1 MRATGAVLALL
12 LATGTAP
19 SAAEASSTTLVVRLY
34 NTAAVSAENMHAA
47 REAARSILDDTGLR
61 VDFRSCGLT
70 SSPSVAADACDEPL
84 RASEVVVRIIAA
96 PAFNTA
102 LHPEAYGVTYVVR
115 ETNRGWLA
123 TVFSNRIGTA
133 AARTGV
139 DPGVLLGRVIAHE
152 VGHLLLGCGY
162 HGGTGV
168 MRAEWTDAE
177 LMRANPEWRFS
188 RGEAARMNLV
198 IDTRPF

>member
-1 MRATGAVLALL
+1 MRATCAVLALL
-12 LATGTAP
+12 LAVCSAP
-19 SAAEASSTTLVVRLY
+19 STTEASSATLVVRLY
-34 NTAAVSAENMHAA
+34 NTAAVPVENMQAA
-47 REAARSILDDTGLR
+47 REAARSILNDTGLS
-61 VDFRSCGLT
+61 VDFRNCGSCDG
-70 SSPSVAADACDEPL
+70 PL
-84 RASEVVVRIIAA
+84 RPSEVVVRVIAA
-96 PAFNTA
+96 PAFNLA

-123 TVFSNRIGTA
+123 TVFSDRIA
-133 AARTGV
+133 AAAVRAGV

-177 LMRANPEWRFS
+177 LMRADRDWRFS
-188 RGEAARMNLV
+188 PSEAARMNGV